1 MENSNMSNSST
12 PKNSNLWLYILLIVL
27 AVGVIGLSVWLISLK
42 RNMSELLTEKEMQRI
57 ELVGELDS
65 LMFEHAQIKESYV
78 DLSDT
83 LGAKDSVISEIAE

>member
-1 MENSNMSNSST
+1 MENSNMSNSAT

-65 LMFEHAQIKESYV
+65 L
-78 DLSDT
+78 LS
-83 LGAKDSVISEIAE
+83 LIHI